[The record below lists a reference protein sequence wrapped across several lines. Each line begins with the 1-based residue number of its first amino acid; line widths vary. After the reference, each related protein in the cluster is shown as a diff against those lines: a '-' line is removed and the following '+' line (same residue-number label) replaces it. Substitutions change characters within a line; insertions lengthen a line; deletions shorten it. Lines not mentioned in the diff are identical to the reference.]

1 MAFGGPVCNAQ
12 PVSDAE
18 MVKDETLVHPG
29 VLPCYVDF
37 PLGMPDLA
45 NTGAHSHHINLP
57 PLIGAS
63 QLEPHV
69 SAFQKSLTSALESVG
84 DREVEL
90 ALWQDLEREQG
101 IEAAL
106 RQRLAI
112 LEAEILECTES
123 EQSLRSEQPGL
134 DGEAGIL
141 GSELDAMCADV
152 EKLRS
157 DNLQLQEQLTNSE
170 TKEAELSMELWQM
183 RIRLEST
190 RAAFRCQYQ

>member
-1 MAFGGPVCNAQ
+1 MAFGGPVCDVRRSEDHLQAVGGTQ
-12 PVSDAE
+12 GIRSDAE

-29 VLPCYVDF
+29 PCYVDL

-45 NTGAHSHHINLP
+45 QNTGAHSHCINLP

-84 DREVEL
+84 DREVEY

-123 EQSLRSEQPGL
+123 EQSIRSEQPETGL

-141 GSELDAMCADV
+141 GSELDAMCQLLRFGIDGV
-152 EKLRS
+152 EVCIL
-157 DNLQLQEQLTNSE
+157 
-170 TKEAELSMELWQM
+170 
-183 RIRLEST
+183 
-190 RAAFRCQYQ
+190 

>member
-1 MAFGGPVCNAQ
+1 MAFGGPVCHAQ
-12 PVSDAE
+12 P
-18 MVKDETLVHPG
+18 L
-29 VLPCYVDF
+29 
-37 PLGMPDLA
+37 PDLA
-45 NTGAHSHHINLP
+45 LKTGAHSQHINLP

-69 SAFQKSLTSALESVG
+69 EPAFQKSLTSALESLG
-84 DREVEL
+84 DREVEV

-123 EQSLRSEQPGL
+123 EQSLRSQPETGL

-190 RAAFRCQYQ
+190 RAAFRSQYQ